1 MRYLMRARGRV
12 LARLL
17 GILACVAATGAAAAG
32 EGARMNRAVATLASQ
47 GHFMGSVLVVRGSHV
62 LLDRAYGNANLE
74 LQVPDT
80 PQTRYRLG
88 SITKQ
93 FTAAAILL
101 LQERGLLKVTDPI
114 GHYLPDAPAAWAAV
128 TLQDLLRHTS
138 GIPSYS
144 DLPDFDATR
153 AQPATPA
160 QLIGRFRDLPLL
172 FAPGTAWRYSNSNYA
187 LLGYLI
193 ERISGQSY
201 AQFLQQNIF
210 KPLGMSDS
218 GYDSNSQLIAGR
230 AEGYTPGADDKP
242 VNAQY
247 IDMSVPYAAGGLYST
262 THDLLLWEQALY
274 GGRLL
279 SAGSLQQM
287 TSPYMNDYGFGLTIR
302 TLPGG
307 QLLYSHGGSI
317 YGFNGE
323 LSYLPREQLA
333 VIVLANLNGP
343 APQILSRQL
352 LSLALHDPR
361 IAVAPPRPVMEQ
373 PDATAPADED
383 ANPDPPSD

>member
-1 MRYLMRARGRV
+1 MD
-12 LARLL
+12 
-17 GILACVAATGAAAAG
+17 
-32 EGARMNRAVATLASQ
+32 RAVATLAHQ
-47 GHFMGSVLVVRGSHV
+47 GHFMGSVLVVRDTHV
-62 LLDRAYGNANLE
+62 LLDRAYGQANLE

-88 SITKQ
+88 SISKQ

-101 LQERGLLKVTDPI
+101 LQERGQLKVEDPVSR
-114 GHYLPDAPAAWAAV
+114 YLPDAPATWAAI
-128 TLQDLLRHTS
+128 TLQELLTHTS

-144 DLPDFDATR
+144 ELPDFDATKAR
-153 AQPATPA
+153 PATPA
-160 QLIGRFRDLPLL
+160 QLIARFRDLPLL

-193 ERISGQSY
+193 ERISGQPY

-210 KPLGMSDS
+210 TPLGMSQS
-218 GYDSNSQLIAGR
+218 GYDSNSRLIMGR
-230 AEGYTPGADDKP
+230 AEGYTPGDDNDAP

-262 THDLLLWEQALY
+262 THDLLRWEQALY
-274 GGRLL
+274 GGHLL
-279 SAGSLQQM
+279 SASSLRQM
-287 TSPYMNDYGFGLTIR
+287 TTAYMNDYGFGLTIR

-307 QLLYSHGGSI
+307 QLLYSHGGGI

-323 LSYLPREQLA
+323 LSYLPREHLA

-343 APQILSRQL
+343 AAQILSRQL

-361 IAVAPPRPVMEQ
+361 VAAPPPRPAEQ
-373 PDATAPADED
+373 PDATAPADQD
-383 ANPDPPSD
+383 GTPDPPSD